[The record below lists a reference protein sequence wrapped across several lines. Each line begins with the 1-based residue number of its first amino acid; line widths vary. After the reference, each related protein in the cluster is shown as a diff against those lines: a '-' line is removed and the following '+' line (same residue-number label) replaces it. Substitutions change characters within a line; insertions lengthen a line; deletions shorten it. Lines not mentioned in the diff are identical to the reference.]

1 MSTSLPE
8 FAYDNFVA
16 SEELGGGTF
25 GIVSCGT
32 YNGETVVV
40 KKLNA
45 IRSYTNAG
53 KKVLKE
59 AGIAYSLKNKHINN
73 FRGVCMNPLAL
84 MFDYE
89 CFTFLPWNFDEQVH
103 NLEMLIEFSDYHAV
117 ENILLELMPHIL
129 QSASSAIAYL
139 HANDVVHRDMKPSNI
154 LVSNLHY
161 MKIED
166 PVERGDTKKEP
177 IRCIL
182 ADFEEA
188 R

>member
-8 FAYDNFVA
+8 FAYDDFVA

-59 AGIAYSLKNKHINN
+59 AGIAYSLKNKQ
-73 FRGVCMNPLAL
+73 FLRCLYESPGTDVRLR
-84 MFDYE
+84 MFH
-89 CFTFLPWNFDEQVH
+89 FF
-103 NLEMLIEFSDYHAV
+103 AV
-117 ENILLELMPHIL
+117 E
-129 QSASSAIAYL
+129 
-139 HANDVVHRDMKPSNI
+139 
-154 LVSNLHY
+154 
-161 MKIED
+161 
-166 PVERGDTKKEP
+166 
-177 IRCIL
+177 
-182 ADFEEA
+182 F
-188 R
+188 